1 MIARVCVSAGK
12 RRYLFLTFRDALRSG
27 TCSSESGFRRQG
39 WRAGFTLQRRQLILG
54 RLMTTS
60 WQSSAHHVQSMALVC
75 SLNED
80 LLLRSNGLYRRLTLL
95 RLTALP
101 ERHEKNMRT

>member
-1 MIARVCVSAGK
+1 MPYVQGRVHPSPASGAKAGGLAS
-12 RRYLFLTFRDALRSG
+12 RFN
-27 TCSSESGFRRQG
+27 
-39 WRAGFTLQRRQLILG
+39 RQLILG